1 MSAINFVHVP
11 KTGGRHLT
19 TTVLSY
25 LNLAVRS
32 SDLDPR
38 DKIKY
43 THDCWPELQNEDAV
57 ILTYRYPPRHLV
69 SYFFYFNPWLV
80 DENPENGKLL
90 FLQAMSGSEG
100 ELLFNY
106 QTKFI
111 CSLGLVSNLNF
122 EYDIDLLDER
132 LSKVL
137 MSVDG
142 DNLSPE
148 IVSSV
153 YAESCNFLN
162 IDSNTQTNIPII
174 SVPEFALQYSA
185 DVYAL
190 LTDDE
195 IASLEQKSDLDMRL
209 YETLNSNN
217 S

>member
-25 LNLAVRS
+25 LTLAVRS
-32 SDLDPR
+32 NDLDPK

-43 THDCWPELQNEDAV
+43 MHDGWPELQDEDAV

-69 SYFFYFNPWLV
+69 SYFFYFSPWLV
-80 DENPENGKLL
+80 DGNPENGKLL

-111 CSLGLVSNLNF
+111 CSLSLVSNLNF
-122 EYDIDLLDER
+122 EYDIDLLDQR

-142 DNLSPE
+142 DTLSPE

-153 YAESCNFLN
+153 YTESCNFLN
-162 IDSNTQTNIPII
+162 IDSGTQTSIPII
-174 SVPEFALQYSA
+174 SVPEFAIQYSA

-190 LTDDE
+190 LTDNE
-195 IASLEQKSDLDMRL
+195 ISLLEQKSDLDMHL
-209 YETLNSNN
+209 YRTLNNKN
-217 S
+217 